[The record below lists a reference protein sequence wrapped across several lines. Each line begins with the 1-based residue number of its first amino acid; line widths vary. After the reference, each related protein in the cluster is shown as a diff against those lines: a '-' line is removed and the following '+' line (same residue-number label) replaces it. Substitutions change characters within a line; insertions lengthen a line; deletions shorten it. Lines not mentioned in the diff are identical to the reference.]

1 MLVHVSHHEQQI
13 LSGIKWFGPHQ
24 IKSQPSCSFIT
35 VKIDNL
41 RLSIVQFLPHF
52 EIKRK
57 KNPLMLVYLKKNNN
71 NEISVLYSGRG

>member
-52 EIKRK
+52 DIKRK
-57 KNPLMLVYLKKNNN
+57 KPTDACLPLKKKNN
-71 NEISVLYSGRG
+71 NEISVLY